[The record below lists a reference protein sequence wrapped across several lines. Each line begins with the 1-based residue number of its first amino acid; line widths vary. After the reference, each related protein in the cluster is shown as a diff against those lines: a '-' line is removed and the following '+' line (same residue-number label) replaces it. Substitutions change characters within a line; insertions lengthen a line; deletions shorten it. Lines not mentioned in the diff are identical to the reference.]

1 MSVLTEIQL
10 IVVSVKIK
18 EVIAPFLEVPNLRE
32 LEKQTG
38 WEEENRLFEC
48 DRAHLNPSVII

>member
-18 EVIAPFLEVPNLRE
+18 EVIAPFLEVRNLRE

-38 WEEENRLFEC
+38 WEEADRLLAC
-48 DRAHLNPSVII
+48 NGRSLTR